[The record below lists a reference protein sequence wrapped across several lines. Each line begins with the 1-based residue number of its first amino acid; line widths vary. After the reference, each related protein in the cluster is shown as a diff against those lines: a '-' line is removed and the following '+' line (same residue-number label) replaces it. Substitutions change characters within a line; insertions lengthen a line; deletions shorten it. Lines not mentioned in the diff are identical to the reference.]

1 MNHTEAFNA
10 IMARNKP
17 TKKVKQQPVTFEMIK
32 PVENMNT
39 LQESLS
45 KCTIAGNVL
54 HLPKE
59 QLSNYNELRTALL
72 KAGAQYKKNTFVFP
86 NEARPYVDKL
96 MGGEVVNL
104 KKEFQFFATPKK
116 IADEMAA
123 FAMVGFD
130 PNTMTILEPSEG
142 HGPIVNAF
150 LEFDFKDE
158 MIVHG
163 YELMDINRN
172 VLSKI
177 KDFVLLGEDFLT
189 EIKPRQTFDRIIA
202 NPPFAK
208 NQDID
213 HIRLMFKHLKEG
225 GRIVTIASVHWQF
238 ASGKKETEFKA
249 WLDEIGAVVE
259 NLDAGD
265 FKESGTNVKTCMII
279 IDK

>member
-130 PNTMTILEPSEG
+130 PNSMTILEPSAG
-142 HGPIVNAF
+142 QGALVKAC
-150 LEFDFKDE
+150 LEHHSNIRFDCC
-158 MIVHG
+158 
-163 YELMDINRN
+163 ELMDINRSI
-172 VLSKI
+172 LEKI
-177 KDFVLLGEDFLT
+177 DGCTIIAEDFL
-189 EIKPRQTFDRIIA
+189 KVGRFAYYDRIIA

-225 GRIVTIASVHWQF
+225 GRIVAIASVHWQF

-249 WLDEIGAVVE
+249 WLDEIGATYE

>member
-1 MNHTEAFNA
+1 
-10 IMARNKP
+10 
-17 TKKVKQQPVTFEMIK
+17 MIK

-130 PNTMTILEPSEG
+130 ANSMTILEPSAG
-142 HGPIVNAF
+142 QGSLIKAC
-150 LEFDFKDE
+150 LEHHSDISFDCC
-158 MIVHG
+158 
-163 YELMDINRN
+163 ELMDINRSI
-172 VLSKI
+172 LEKI
-177 KDFVLLGEDFLT
+177 DGCCIIAEDFL
-189 EIKPRQTFDRIIA
+189 KVGRFGYYDRIIA

-225 GRIVTIASVHWQF
+225 GRIVTIASIHWQF

>member
-130 PNTMTILEPSEG
+130 PNTMTILEPSAG
-142 HGPIVNAF
+142 QGALVKAC
-150 LEFDFKDE
+150 LEHHSDISFDCC
-158 MIVHG
+158 
-163 YELMDINRN
+163 ELMDINRS
-172 VLSKI
+172 VLEKI
-177 KDFVLLGEDFLT
+177 EQAVYLCDDFMD
-189 EIKPRQTFDRIIA
+189 IPSQTPFDLIIA
-202 NPPFAK
+202 NPPFNK

-213 HIRLMFKHLKEG
+213 HIYKMFDVCKAG
-225 GRIVTIASVHWQF
+225 GRIVTIASKHWQH
-238 ASGKKETEFKA
+238 STNKKETAFKQWLNDLNAEVIEVPAGEFA
-249 WLDEIGAVVE
+249 
-259 NLDAGD
+259 
-265 FKESGTNVKTCMII
+265 ESGTKIATCII
-279 IDK
+279 VINKH